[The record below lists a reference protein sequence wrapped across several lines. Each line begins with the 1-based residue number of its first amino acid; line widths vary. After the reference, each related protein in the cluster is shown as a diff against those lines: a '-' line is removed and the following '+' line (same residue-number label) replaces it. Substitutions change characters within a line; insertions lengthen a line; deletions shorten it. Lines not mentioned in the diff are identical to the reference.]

1 MMLKVGKDTI
11 LPHGSEISRRV
22 TYKDV
27 HCDIDGWADSSRFMP
42 ADFDLVYL
50 KLEGKKS
57 ISGWSTGTSW
67 DGLKLNKDDKVL
79 YWKRKPD
86 EVGAINDSR

>member
-1 MMLKVGKDTI
+1 MILKVGKDMI
-11 LPHGSEISRRV
+11 LPPGKEIPRRV

-27 HCDIDGWADSSRFMP
+27 HCDIDGWADSARFMP

-50 KLEGKKS
+50 KIDGKKS

-67 DGLKLNKDDKVL
+67 DGLKLQKGDKVL
-79 YWKRKPD
+79 YWKRKD
-86 EVGAINDSR
+86 NELGACA